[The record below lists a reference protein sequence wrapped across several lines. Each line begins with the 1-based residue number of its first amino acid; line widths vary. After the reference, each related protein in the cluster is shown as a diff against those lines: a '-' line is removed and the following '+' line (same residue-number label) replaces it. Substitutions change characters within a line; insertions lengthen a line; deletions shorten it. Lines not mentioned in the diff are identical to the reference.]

1 MVNLSTEIARIKLK
15 NPLLVASGIIGFG
28 EEYSKLINLNVFG
41 AITTKTVTL
50 KPRAGNPS
58 PRIVETMEG
67 MINSIGLENPG
78 LEIFLKEKLPF
89 LKRKLK
95 IPIVVSIA
103 AENAEEFA
111 EISRRLDKEKGISA
125 LELNLSCP
133 NVRSKEPRAKS
144 PPLLSCP
151 PPRLA
156 SGDAGAGESKNGGIN
171 SEQGVISLISQD
183 AELTYEVVKRVKKV
197 TKLPVIAKLTP
208 NVTDITVIAKTA
220 ESAGADALSLVNTFS
235 ALAFPHSPLT
245 TSHSPVFGGLSGPAI
260 KPIVLRMIYET
271 YQKVKIPIIGM
282 GGINSPQDAIEFFLV
297 GAKAIALGSALF
309 RDPFL
314 PQKIL
319 IGLKQ
324 YLKIQKITLSKLTGS
339 MIHE

>member
-1 MVNLSTEIARIKLK
+1 MVNLSTEIAGIKLK

-41 AITTKTVTL
+41 AITTKTITL
-50 KPRAGNPS
+50 KPRAGNPP
-58 PRIVETMEG
+58 PRIVETISG
-67 MINSIGLENPG
+67 LVNSIGLENPG
-78 LEIFLKEKLPF
+78 LEVFLKEKLLF

-103 AENAEEFA
+103 AESAEEFA
-111 EISRRLDKEKGISA
+111 EISCRLDKEKGISA

-133 NVRSKEPRAKS
+133 NIRQQENVVS
-144 PPLLSCP
+144 PAR
-151 PPRLA
+151 RLA
-156 SGDAGAGESKNGGIN
+156 GGRFI
-171 SEQGVISLISQD
+171 GIALISQNPKQ
-183 AELTYEVVKRVKKV
+183 TYEVIKKVKKA
-197 TKLPVIAKLTP
+197 TKLPIIAKLTP
-208 NVTDITVIAKTA
+208 NVTDITVIAKSA

-235 ALAFPHSPLT
+235 ALAFHQSPIT
-245 TSHSPVFGGLSGPAI
+245 NHQSPILGGLSGPSI

-271 YQKVKIPIIGM
+271 YRKVKIPIIGM
-282 GGINSPQDAIEFFLV
+282 GGINSSQDAIEFFLV

-319 IGLKQ
+319 IGLKK
-324 YLKIQKITLSKLTGS
+324 YLQTQKITLKELVG
-339 MIHE
+339 